1 MYFVTAE
8 HVTIKMYLVTKVRG
22 IRLWV
27 SNPVTPNVRT
37 KSWDSF
43 LLVVFCNNVVPIL
56 IMRLSLTVK
65 TLCRLH

>member
-43 LLVVFCNNVVPIL
+43 LLVVFYNVVPIL